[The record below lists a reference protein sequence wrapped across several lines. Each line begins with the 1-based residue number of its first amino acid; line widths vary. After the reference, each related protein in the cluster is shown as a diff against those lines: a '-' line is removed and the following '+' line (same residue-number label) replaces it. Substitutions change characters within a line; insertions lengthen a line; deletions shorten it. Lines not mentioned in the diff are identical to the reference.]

1 VNLGNEVKIL
11 IADDNQR
18 IRKMISKLINKL
30 SIKIE
35 LIECSDGEQAI
46 QCFQKE
52 KPDLVLMDIVMN
64 PLDGLE
70 ATRRIHAIDNSAKII
85 IVSQYSE
92 EEYRQEAL
100 ACGALEYINKIYL
113 STIPT
118 IVTKFLNVN

>member
-1 VNLGNEVKIL
+1 VKIL